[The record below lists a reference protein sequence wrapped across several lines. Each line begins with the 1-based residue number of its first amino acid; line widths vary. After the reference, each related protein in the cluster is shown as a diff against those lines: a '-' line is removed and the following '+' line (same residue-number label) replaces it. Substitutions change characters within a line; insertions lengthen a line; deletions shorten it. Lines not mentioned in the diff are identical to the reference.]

1 MNQKFLKYY
10 MDIAKRTAKLSSA
23 VRLQVGAIA
32 VKDDKIISIGYNGT
46 PSGWDN
52 DCEYKIYK
60 SSEVLSSIKFPH
72 ENNQWIYE
80 DEHGPYRLKSKPEVI
95 HAESN
100 CISKLARSP
109 ESGNGTTMFITHAP
123 CMECAKLIYQ
133 TGIKEVYY
141 ANEYRSTDGIEFLK
155 KCGIVISHFSD

>member
-1 MNQKFLKYY
+1 
-10 MDIAKRTAKLSSA
+10 MDIAKRTSELSSA

-52 DCEYKIYK
+52 NCEYKIYK

-72 ENNQWIYE
+72 EHNQWTY
-80 DEHGPYRLKSKPEVI
+80 DDQNGSYRLKSKPEVI

-109 ESGNGTTMFITHAP
+109 ESGKGAIMFITHAP

-133 TGIKEVYY
+133 TEIGAVYY
-141 ANEYRSTDGIEFLK
+141 AYEYRSTDGIDFLE
-155 KCGIVISHFSD
+155 KCNIPITHLSS